1 MYREWTRDF
10 RRCIDDCQEAI
21 SHLKKG
27 TLSQWYGLKL
37 QDITNLAK
45 GMLSGSQGPD
55 KANQIRDTSTR
66 LTIPS
71 VLVTM
76 KRFGTTTN
84 WHSIEFATPRIAQ
97 IIADVQETGR
107 WTNSWK
113 TLSILFR
120 NPETRVPAGKLFQRM
135 FLAKFRKQD
144 PNTMPPC
151 YKLHLKDG
159 PYPYSDSSNTA
170 IMPWNGLRQQSTPN
184 WISIGKDTDGSLYS
198 KKELRAAI
206 EAVILKPGDPPTIR
220 FLIPCGE
227 NWASWDAAL
236 FIGERRE
243 DGLDVN
249 IVFLQLTVDPNH
261 TILAKGLNQVRDAI
275 PQNLNGVRVRYHYIL
290 VLLTQYDQTD
300 GLKIPLQR
308 PVLKNSRNRERDD
321 TWDMNTLTQ
330 YIMFVPRTAL
340 AKLSSEG

>member
-1 MYREWTRDF
+1 M
-10 RRCIDDCQEAI
+10 AI

-27 TLSQWYGLKL
+27 TLSRWYGSK
-37 QDITNLAK
+37 QTEITRLAAA
-45 GMLSGSQGPD
+45 MLSGGKGPD
-55 KANQIRDTSTR
+55 EAHQILDLNTG

-71 VLVTM
+71 ALVTM
-76 KRFGTTTN
+76 KRFRKTTYEY
-84 WHSIEFATPRIAQ
+84 SIEFATPSIAE
-97 IIADVQETGR
+97 IIANVQERQR
-107 WTNSWK
+107 WTNNWE
-113 TLSILFR
+113 TLSIFFR
-120 NPETRVPAGKLFQRM
+120 NPETRVAAGKLFQRM
-135 FLAKFRKQD
+135 FLAKFREQD
-144 PNTMPPC
+144 PDTMPPC
-151 YKLHLKDG
+151 YKLFPKDG
-159 PYPYSDSSNTA
+159 PHPRSASSNIA
-170 IMPWNGLRQQSTPN
+170 IMPWNGLRQRSTPN

-275 PQNLNGVRVRYHYIL
+275 PQNLNGVQVRYHYVL
-290 VLLTQYDQTD
+290 VLLTQHDHTD
-300 GLKIPLQR
+300 GLKIPLLR
-308 PVLKNSRNRERDD
+308 PVLKNSRNRETDD
-321 TWDMNTLTQ
+321 SWDMNTLIQ